1 MVRNI
6 AVFVK
11 DRIGLPFGRSRVNLS
26 EDLATY
32 WLGLSLHV
40 MRGNVDPT
48 ALIEVGDGNGHGPA
62 GTTMTVQAILR
73 TVQTGWGNWNRKT
86 VTYWC
91 HILEEA
97 TESLLAEETAPAP
110 SLETLEVAPAT
121 VEF

>member
-1 MVRNI
+1 MVQNI

-32 WLGLSLHV
+32 WLGLNLHV
-40 MRGNVDPT
+40 MRGNVDPV

-86 VTYWC
+86 VAYWC
-91 HILEEA
+91 GILEEA
-97 TESLLAEETAPAP
+97 TESLLAEETAPHPA
-110 SLETLEVAPAT
+110 LEALEVAPAT